1 AMQVHTPMRNVG
13 RLERL
18 WRNLFRRI
26 ASPIRRPATK
36 LPPSE
41 LKATKA
47 EDKGAVLAANWS
59 SSNAARDPS
68 TTTTIGRSGVSGLTV
83 TVAATAGVVTNR
95 IDAIEMQRRIH
106 PR

>member
-1 AMQVHTPMRNVG
+1 MQVHTPMRNVG
-13 RLERL
+13 SGTIVE
-18 WRNLFRRI
+18 NLFRRI

-36 LPPSE
+36 LPLPSE

-59 SSNAARDPS
+59 SSNAARAPS

-83 TVAATAGVVTNR
+83 IVAATAGVVTNR

-106 PR
+106 RR